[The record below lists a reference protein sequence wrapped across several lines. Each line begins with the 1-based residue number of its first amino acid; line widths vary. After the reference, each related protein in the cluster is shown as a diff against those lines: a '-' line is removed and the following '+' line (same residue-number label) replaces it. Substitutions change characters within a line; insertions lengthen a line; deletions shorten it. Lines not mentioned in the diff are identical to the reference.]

1 MAEQPPPGNGARGVP
16 LETLLAMEGA
26 QVDDVSGSSAGK
38 LDGVFAD
45 ADSGEPAWLLVK
57 LGLFGKAVPVP
68 ARDCAAAAGHVWIPY
83 SREDLRA
90 APTVDSHKPLTRE
103 QELEICAGYAI
114 PSDFGRAAEVSTRP
128 PEAVT
133 ARPAVA

>member
-1 MAEQPPPGNGARGVP
+1 MAEQPTPRNGRVVS
-16 LETLLAMEGA
+16 LEILLALEGA

-45 ADSGEPAWLLVK
+45 AETGEPAWLLIK

-68 ARDCAAAAGHVWIPY
+68 AQDCAAAAGRVWIPY

-90 APTVDSHKPLTRE
+90 APSVDSHKPLTRE

-114 PSDFGRAAEVSTRP
+114 PPDFGRAEAIAGRS
-128 PEAVT
+128 PEAIT
-133 ARPAVA
+133 AKPAAS

>member
-1 MAEQPPPGNGARGVP
+1 MPEQAPHRNGARGVP
-16 LETLLAMEGA
+16 METLLAMEGA

-45 ADSGEPAWLLVK
+45 AESGEPAWILVK

-68 ARDCAAAAGHVWIPY
+68 AQDCAAAAGHVWIPY
-83 SREDLRA
+83 SREELRA
-90 APTVDSHKPLTRE
+90 APTVDSHRPLTRE
-103 QELEICAGYAI
+103 QELEIFAGYAI
-114 PSDFGRAAEVSTRP
+114 PPDFGRAAEVSARP

-133 ARPAVA
+133 SRPAAA

>member
-1 MAEQPPPGNGARGVP
+1 MADEAPPRNGSRTVS
-16 LETLLAMEGA
+16 LEALLELEGA

-45 ADSGEPAWLLVK
+45 AESGEPAWLLIK

-68 ARDCAAAAGHVWIPY
+68 AEDCAAAAGRLWIPY

-90 APTVDSHKPLTRE
+90 SPSVDSHKPLTRE
-103 QELEICAGYAI
+103 QELEICAGYGI
-114 PSDFGRAAEVSTRP
+114 PGDFGRAAEVAARP

-133 ARPAVA
+133 AKPATS

>member
-1 MAEQPPPGNGARGVP
+1 MAEEPAGQNRGKRLSLQALLDSAGAH
-16 LETLLAMEGA
+16 
-26 QVDDVSGSSAGK
+26 VDDVSGASAGR

-45 ADSGEPAWLLVK
+45 AESGEPAWLLVK

-68 ARDCAAAAGHVWIPY
+68 AQDCAAAAGRVWIPY

-90 APTVDSHKPLTRE
+90 APSVDSRRPLTRE

-114 PSDFGRAAEVSTRP
+114 PRDFGRADEIASRP

-133 ARPAVA
+133 AKPAAA

>member
-1 MAEQPPPGNGARGVP
+1 MSES
-16 LETLLAMEGA
+16 LAGFD
-26 QVDDVSGSSAGK
+26 VDDAGGSRVGTVH
-38 LDGVFAD
+38 GVYVD
-45 ADSGEPAWLLVK
+45 AESGEPAWLLIK

-68 ARDCAAAAGHVWIPY
+68 AGDCAAAAGHLWIPY

-103 QELEICAGYAI
+103 QELEICAGYGI
-114 PSDFGRAAEVSTRP
+114 PGDFGRAAEVAARP

-133 ARPAVA
+133 AKPATA